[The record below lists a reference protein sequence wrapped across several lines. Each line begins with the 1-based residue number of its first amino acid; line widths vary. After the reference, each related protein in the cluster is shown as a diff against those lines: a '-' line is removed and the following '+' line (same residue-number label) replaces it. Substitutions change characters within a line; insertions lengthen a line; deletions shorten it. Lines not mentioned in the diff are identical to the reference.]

1 MTPPWRRIIQI
12 SCDADEHQIAAFLVR
27 TMLLEETQRSPRHG
41 WQPSQRPRLPAG
53 APTGGGGGEVY
64 GVRLLGRVSSLGRP
78 RARVDQHAMRPGLI
92 CLPRRER
99 AQLDLRREIFFR
111 AKSAPMT
118 PYRWTF
124 GQSFSGV
131 YDSANDPLGDRIRED
146 KISASEERT
155 VRQEA
160 WSTPPPSANWCAI
173 WQEPPIP

>member
-1 MTPPWRRIIQI
+1 MAADYPDLLRRGRASNCSFFSKNNASGGDPEVSPAWMAAKSTPAAAGGRADRRRWRGGLR
-12 SCDADEHQIAAFLVR
+12 
-27 TMLLEETQRSPRHG
+27 RSPSR
-41 WQPSQRPRLPAG
+41 
-53 APTGGGGGEVY
+53 TGLVA
-64 GVRLLGRVSSLGRP
+64 GRP